1 MFLRL
6 LRHRRG
12 SVSVLSAVVFPVLI
26 GVVALVADFGYAL
39 VIKAE
44 NQRVADLAAYAG
56 ALAYNATT
64 STTTMNA
71 VVANVVTLN
80 GIASANATASLVTS
94 PTGDGNQ
101 AVLVAIATTDP
112 LQLAQIV
119 GTVTQLTIG
128 AQAYAELKANTSG
141 CVIAL
146 STSGTGV
153 TLSGGTALTTNNC
166 AVASNATVSVPCG
179 TTITTI
185 AVDYNSSTVPSQ
197 PCSGIKPP
205 SGTSAVKILK
215 AITADPL
222 AGSSGVTAATARITT
237 VAAETSPSAPTV
249 TTGGDISFAW
259 SASATQA
266 QAVADGCTATFSSPT
281 WTLTC
286 PSGGNY
292 KFGNITIG
300 GGITVNFNTSGTVAT
315 TYNFSGSIY
324 NTGTA
329 MTFGPG
335 TYNIAGGVMT
345 GGGTT
350 TTFGAGTFNIG
361 RSSSACNGAG
371 KYSICNTGTKLVFGG
386 PSTFTLK
393 GGVYNSGGSVLTLGS
408 GTTNSFLVGSSSD
421 GNAFYAGGGSN
432 TIFADA
438 TGSSSLFQL
447 IGNFNVASGG
457 GSCVSVSAAAQHD
470 INGYFSTA
478 GGTTLGAGVYTVNG
492 YVALGANGGG
502 DVTCN
507 GVSVGMVGTGVTF
520 VISAATIPSS
530 GTCSGQAFCLA
541 AGYSNVTLTAPSSGT
556 TAQLLVIGPISSTNT
571 AGATFAEG
579 ASNTSL
585 SGTFYFP
592 NGPVTL
598 SGGASVGNGTGQCLE
613 LVGSQITLT
622 GGTTLA
628 SSCISSTSSSSTV
641 KLVQ

>member
-1 MFLRL
+1 M
-6 LRHRRG
+6 
-12 SVSVLSAVVFPVLI
+12 SVLSAVVFPVLI
-26 GVVALVADFGYAL
+26 GIVALVADFGYAL

-80 GIASANATASLVTS
+80 GVASANATASLVTS

-101 AVLVAIATTDP
+101 AVLVSIATTDP
-112 LQLAQIV
+112 LQLARV
-119 GTVTQLTIG
+119 LSTTTQLTIG

-166 AVASNATVSVPCG
+166 AVASNATVSAPCG

-197 PCSGIKPP
+197 PCGGIKPP

-222 AGSSGVTAATARITT
+222 AGASGVTAATARITT
-237 VAAETSPSAPTV
+237 VAAEASPSAPTV

-286 PSGGNY
+286 PSGGTY

-300 GGITVNFNTSGTVAT
+300 GGITVNFNTSGTAAT

-324 NTGTA
+324 NTGSA

-361 RSSSACNGAG
+361 RGGGACSGAG

-386 PSTFTLK
+386 PSTFKLQ
-393 GGVYNSGGSVLTLGS
+393 GGIYNAGGSILTLGS
-408 GTTNSFLVGSSSD
+408 GTTNSFLIGSSSD

-507 GVSVGMVGTGVTF
+507 GVSVGMAGTGVTF
-520 VISAATIPSS
+520 VISAVTKPSS

-556 TAQLLVIGPISSTNT
+556 TAQLLVVGPISSANT

-598 SGGASVGNGTGQCLE
+598 SGGASVGNGAGQCLE

-628 SSCISSTSSSSTV
+628 SNCIASTSSSSTV